1 MEEYIYPIMVKLTGE
16 NEALGDYGAGIVI
29 VIGLAWLWY

>member
-1 MEEYIYPIMVKLTGE
+1 MEEYVSPAMVKLTGE
-16 NEALGDYGAGIVI
+16 SDNIGEAGAAIVI